1 MDAARTGVETA
12 WRGGHYDGRTA
23 GASAGMKRALDIV
36 ASAIGL
42 VVLFPVMLVVAG
54 FIVVESGPP
63 VLFRQVRVGRFGRD
77 FRLYKFRSMT
87 MLPGSEQG
95 SFDAGKRQRVTRL
108 GRFLRQTKLDELP
121 QLWNV
126 LRGDMSLV
134 GPRPEVRQWV
144 EAYPD
149 RWARVH
155 QLRPG
160 ITDPASIQF
169 RNEEEILARASD
181 PERTYRELVLPQ
193 KLTLYEA
200 YSRTQSLRGDL
211 LILLRTF
218 AALLRSSDRL

>member
-1 MDAARTGVETA
+1 
-12 WRGGHYDGRTA
+12 
-23 GASAGMKRALDIV
+23 MKRAFDIV
-36 ASAIGL
+36 ASALGL
-42 VVLFPVMLVVAG
+42 VVLFPAMLAIAG
-54 FIVVESGPP
+54 LILMESGPP
-63 VLFRQVRVGRFGRD
+63 VLFQQIRVGRFGRD

-87 MLPGSEQG
+87 VLPGSEQG

-108 GRFLRQTKLDELP
+108 GRFLRQAKLDEFP

-134 GPRPEVRQWV
+134 GPRPEVRRWV

-149 RWARVH
+149 RWAKVH

-160 ITDPASIQF
+160 ITDPAAIQF
-169 RNEEEILARASD
+169 RNEEELLARTSE
-181 PERTYRELVLPQ
+181 PERTYRDIILPQ

-200 YSRTQSLRGDL
+200 YSRTQSLGGDL